1 MKNNE
6 LKKALLGNSIE
17 YYNLKGKTI
26 EERYFPLT
34 QYAIARSKNGVNPY
48 SNCVMHTSIAP
59 YVKASIGGNE
69 IQEYLNFS
77 SQDYMGLS
85 QNNQVKQAIYNTIE
99 KYGIHTASSPA
110 FTGRN
115 PLICE
120 LEEKLSKTLGI
131 EQTILFT
138 AGWMACFGAI
148 KSLVSPKDI
157 ILLDGYAHNSLQ
169 TAAASATEEIYRF
182 RHNNIEHLEELLNK
196 KREKFQT
203 NGIFVVVESLYSMHS
218 DIIDIK
224 KYIDVANKYE
234 AIVILDIAHDFGV
247 MGENGLGVLEG
258 ISQADK
264 ENLVIIGAFTK
275 AFATNGG
282 FVSGK
287 NIIRAQT
294 MLYSPSYTFSNSI
307 SPIQTAVALEC
318 ANILFKQEGKK
329 IRKDFFENINYAIN
343 KFKYNNFII
352 NGSPSP
358 IIPVVIGDDVLSRL
372 LYKQNCENK
381 LLANLAEFPAV
392 PKNQSLFRF
401 QMMATHTKEHI
412 DKAVEIFSQ
421 SFIQSKQTLKEL
433 KNSII

>member
-1 MKNNE
+1 MQNNV

-17 YYNLKGKTI
+17 YYNLKGKSK

-34 QYAIARSKNGVNPY
+34 EYAIARSQQGVNPY
-48 SNCVMHTSIAP
+48 SNCVMHTPIAP
-59 YVKASIGGNE
+59 FVKASVGGGE
-69 IQEYLNFS
+69 ISEYLNFS

-85 QNNQVKQAIYNTIE
+85 QNEKVKQALFMTIE
-99 KYGIHTASSPA
+99 NYGIHTASSPA
-110 FTGRN
+110 FTGKN
-115 PLICE
+115 PLIIE
-120 LEEKLSKTLGI
+120 LEEKLSEVLGV
-131 EQTILFT
+131 EQSILFT

-148 KSLVSPKDI
+148 KSLVSPKDV
-157 ILLDGYAHNSLQ
+157 ILLDAYSHNSLQ

-182 RHNNIEHLEELLNK
+182 RHNDIEHLDELLAK
-196 KREKFQT
+196 YREKFLN
-203 NGIFVVVESLYSMHS
+203 NGIFVVIESLYSMHS
-218 DIIDIK
+218 DIIDLK

-258 ISQADK
+258 ISEADK

-282 FVSGK
+282 FVAGK
-287 NIIRAQT
+287 NIFRAQT

-307 SPIQTAVALEC
+307 SPLQTSVAFEC
-318 ANILFKQEGKK
+318 AKILFSEKGKDM
-329 IRKDFFENINYAIN
+329 RNTFLENIKYAIETFH
-343 KFKYNNFII
+343 KKNFQT

-358 IIPVVIGDDVLSRL
+358 IVPVVIGDDILSRIM
-372 LYKQNCENK
+372 YKQNCENK

-412 DKAVEIFSQ
+412 DKAIEIFSTTYN
-421 SFIQSKQTLKEL
+421 QSKVILQNI
-433 KNSII
+433 KNSLF